1 MARLSDETRHLGE
14 EEDPEVTRGQRGRET
29 VGRSPRTKREENL
42 SQNNR
47 KNELPEGVIHG
58 LVLLFIAYLTGFS
71 FHLALVLT

>member
-1 MARLSDETRHLGE
+1 M
-14 EEDPEVTRGQRGRET
+14 EVTRGQRAMET

-47 KNELPEGVIHG
+47 KNQLPEGVIHG
-58 LVLLFIAYLTGFS
+58 LVLLLFITYLTGFS

>member
-1 MARLSDETRHLGE
+1 M
-14 EEDPEVTRGQRGRET
+14 ET

-42 SQNNR
+42 IQNNR

-58 LVLLFIAYLTGFS
+58 LVLLFITYLTGFS